1 MRRTE
6 TVSETGKS
14 GKEIG
19 KGCSDAHSASGGR
32 QAGTLRGVQEAW
44 SVGQTPSK
52 RWRWGVLVG
61 GVAVVI
67 ICLAIRAYWGA
78 QGAQAQSDGA
88 KVGTPSPTSP
98 ADART
103 TSASRTG
110 QGLRT
115 ASPSASTPAAAATF
129 VFQQKPIPKVVAMV
143 NGEEISREDLARE
156 CLWQYGKD
164 VLESMINKQ
173 LIVQECTLK
182 KITVTDE
189 EIDAEIQRLAGR
201 FNVPVDRWLKLL
213 EQERNITP
221 VQYAYDI
228 IWPTLALRK
237 LAGDQVQVTPEELQQ
252 EFESQFGPMVQVRLI
267 VCRSK
272 EKADRMHALATAQP
286 EQFAQLAKQYSEDVN
301 SASAEGLIQP
311 VRKHVGVKEIE
322 QTAFGMKPGEISPVL
337 KVADQYLI
345 LKCERHI
352 PGRDIKEMQY
362 ILPQLEETIRDRK
375 LREVA
380 HQIFRQLQETSKVDV
395 VYNDRQRRAEM
406 PGVAAVISSPQGQ
419 ISITLAELA
428 EQCIHRHG
436 KEVLEGMIHRRLI
449 QQACQKQQITITE
462 ADLDQEIARAASLV
476 LPPKP
481 DGSPDVE
488 AYLAR
493 ITEQTNMTVEVFRRN
508 TVWPSAA
515 LRKLVAGSVQV
526 TEEDIE
532 RGFQANYGPRVRCRA
547 IVMNDLRR
555 AQEVWE
561 RARSRPHAE
570 YFGELARQYSMDAV
584 SASMGGQIPP
594 IRRFGGRPEL
604 EQQAFALSPGE
615 LSGIFQYEGKYVI
628 LFCEGLTDPVQV
640 SKDEV
645 RKDLHDDIYEKKVA
659 LAMSQYFQQL
669 KDAAQID
676 NFLAGTVHQPNKKTA
691 TAPGK
696 PTPSHATTGQ
706 ATPGPVGPDRAAFG
720 QAFPGKAEVSG
731 KTDGSRSG
739 VPGSVQPAAAQLPTL
754 QRIPAQKR

>member
-1 MRRTE
+1 MRRKHGT
-6 TVSETGKS
+6 SERVALLEDSPGKNS
-14 GKEIG
+14 
-19 KGCSDAHSASGGR
+19 
-32 QAGTLRGVQEAW
+32 
-44 SVGQTPSK
+44 SK
-52 RWRWGVLVG
+52 RWRWGVLLG
-61 GVAVVI
+61 GLAVVG

-78 QGAQAQSDGA
+78 EGARAQTAGQPASSPESSGAAAAGSRATLSGPPQAAGSSSA
-88 KVGTPSPTSP
+88 PTS
-98 ADART
+98 
-103 TSASRTG
+103 
-110 QGLRT
+110 
-115 ASPSASTPAAAATF
+115 PAAAATF
-129 VFQQKPIPKVVAMV
+129 PFQHKPIPKIVAMV
-143 NGEEISREDLARE
+143 NGEQLSREDLARE

-173 LIVQECTLK
+173 LIVQECARK

-189 EIDAEIQRLAGR
+189 EIDAEIQRLASR

-252 EFESQFGPMVQVRLI
+252 EFESQFGPMVVVRLI

-272 EKADRMHALATAQP
+272 EKADRVHALATAQP
-286 EQFAQLAKQYSEDVN
+286 DQFGQLAKQYSEDVN

-311 VRKHVGVKEIE
+311 IRKHVGVKEIE

-337 KVADQYLI
+337 QVADQYLI

-352 PGRDIKEMQY
+352 PGRDLKEMQY

-380 HQIFRQLQETSKVDV
+380 HQIFRRLQETSKVDV
-395 VYNDRQRRAEM
+395 VYNDKARRTEM
-406 PGVAAVISSPQGQ
+406 PGVAAVIHSSQGQ

-449 QQACQKQQITITE
+449 QQACKKQQVTVTE

-476 LPPKP
+476 LPPKQ

-488 AYLAR
+488 GYLAR

-561 RARSRPHAE
+561 LARRRPNVE

-615 LSGIFQYEGKYVI
+615 ISGIFQMDGKYVI
-628 LFCEGLTDPVQV
+628 LFCEGMTDPVQV

-676 NFLAGTVHQPNKKTA
+676 NYLAGTVHQPTKKPA
-691 TAPGK
+691 APNVPGQPAPGK
-696 PTPSHATTGQ
+696 A
-706 ATPGPVGPDRAAFG
+706 D
-720 QAFPGKAEVSG
+720 VSG
-731 KTDGSRSG
+731 KTDGVRSG
-739 VPGSVQPAAAQLPTL
+739 TPGAVQPAAALLPTF
-754 QRIPAQKR
+754 QRVPAPKR

>member
-1 MRRTE
+1 MRRKHGT
-6 TVSETGKS
+6 SERVALLEDSPGKNS
-14 GKEIG
+14 
-19 KGCSDAHSASGGR
+19 
-32 QAGTLRGVQEAW
+32 
-44 SVGQTPSK
+44 SK
-52 RWRWGVLVG
+52 RWRWGVLLG
-61 GVAVVI
+61 GLAVVG

-78 QGAQAQSDGA
+78 EGARAQTAGQPASSPESSGAAAAGSRATLSGPPQAAGSSSA
-88 KVGTPSPTSP
+88 PTS
-98 ADART
+98 
-103 TSASRTG
+103 
-110 QGLRT
+110 
-115 ASPSASTPAAAATF
+115 PAAAATF
-129 VFQQKPIPKVVAMV
+129 PFQHKPIPKIVAMV
-143 NGEEISREDLARE
+143 NGEQLSREDLARE

-173 LIVQECTLK
+173 LIVQECARK

-189 EIDAEIQRLAGR
+189 EIDAEIQRLASR

-252 EFESQFGPMVQVRLI
+252 EFESQFGPMVVVRLI

-272 EKADRMHALATAQP
+272 EKADRVHALATAQP
-286 EQFAQLAKQYSEDVN
+286 DQFGQLAKQYSEDVN

-311 VRKHVGVKEIE
+311 IRKHVGVKEIE

-337 KVADQYLI
+337 QVADQYLI

-352 PGRDIKEMQY
+352 PGRDLKEMQY

-380 HQIFRQLQETSKVDV
+380 HQIFRRLQETSKVDV
-395 VYNDRQRRAEM
+395 VYNDKARRTEM
-406 PGVAAVISSPQGQ
+406 PGVAAVIHSSQGQ

-449 QQACQKQQITITE
+449 QQACKKQQVTVTE

-476 LPPKP
+476 LPPKQ

-488 AYLAR
+488 GYLAR
-493 ITEQTNMTVEVFRRN
+493 ITEQTNMTIEVFRRN
-508 TVWPSAA
+508 AVWQSAA

-561 RARSRPHAE
+561 LARRRPNVE

-615 LSGIFQYEGKYVI
+615 ISGIFQMDGKYVI
-628 LFCEGLTDPVQV
+628 LFCEGMTDPVQV

-676 NFLAGTVHQPNKKTA
+676 NYLAGTVHQPTKKPA
-691 TAPGK
+691 APNAPGQPAPGK
-696 PTPSHATTGQ
+696 A
-706 ATPGPVGPDRAAFG
+706 D
-720 QAFPGKAEVSG
+720 VSG
-731 KTDGSRSG
+731 KTDGVRSG
-739 VPGSVQPAAAQLPTL
+739 TPGAVQPAAALLPTF
-754 QRIPAQKR
+754 QRVPAPKR

>member
-1 MRRTE
+1 MRRKHGA
-6 TVSETGKS
+6 SERFAVL
-14 GKEIG
+14 E
-19 KGCSDAHSASGGR
+19 HSAEKKGI
-32 QAGTLRGVQEAW
+32 L
-44 SVGQTPSK
+44 SK
-52 RWRWGVLVG
+52 RWRWGVLLG
-61 GVAVVI
+61 GLAVVG

-78 QGAQAQSDGA
+78 EGARAQTAGESVSSVESPGAAAAGSQANLSGQPQAAGSSSA
-88 KVGTPSPTSP
+88 PTSP
-98 ADART
+98 A
-103 TSASRTG
+103 
-110 QGLRT
+110 
-115 ASPSASTPAAAATF
+115 AAKFA
-129 VFQQKPIPKVVAMV
+129 FQHKPIPKIVAMI
-143 NGEEISREDLARE
+143 NTEEISREDLARE

-173 LIVQECTLK
+173 LIVQECARK

-189 EIDAEIQRLAGR
+189 EVDAEIQRLAGR

-213 EQERNITP
+213 EQERGISP
-221 VQYAYDI
+221 AQYAYDI

-237 LAGDQVQVTPEELQQ
+237 LAGSQVQVTPEELQQ
-252 EFESQFGPMVQVRLI
+252 EFETHYGPMVQVRLI
-267 VCRSK
+267 VCSSK
-272 EKADRMHALATAQP
+272 EKADRVHALATAQP
-286 EQFAQLAKQYSEDVN
+286 DQFGQLAKQHSEDVN

-337 KVADQYLI
+337 KVADQYVI

-362 ILPQLEETIRDRK
+362 ILPQLEETIRDQK
-375 LREVA
+375 LRKVA
-380 HQIFRQLQETSKVDV
+380 HTIFRQLQEVSKVDV

-406 PGVAAVISSPQGQ
+406 PGVAAVIHTPEGTVP
-419 ISITLAELA
+419 ISLAQLAE
-428 EQCIHRHG
+428 ECIHRHG
-436 KEVLEGMIHRRLI
+436 KEVLQGMIHRRLI
-449 QQACQKQQITITE
+449 EQACKKQNVQITE
-462 ADLDQEIARAASLV
+462 ADLDQEIARAASLT
-476 LPPKP
+476 LPPKQ

-488 AYLAR
+488 GYLAR
-493 ITEQTNMTVEVFRRN
+493 ITEQTNMTIEVFRRN
-508 TVWPSAA
+508 AVWQSAA

-561 RARSRPHAE
+561 RARSRPNAE

-615 LSGIFQYEGKYVI
+615 ISGIFQMDGKYVI
-628 LFCEGLTDPVQV
+628 LFCEGMTDPVQV

-676 NFLAGTVHQPNKKTA
+676 NYLAGTVHQPTKKPA
-691 TAPGK
+691 APNAPGQPAPGK
-696 PTPSHATTGQ
+696 A
-706 ATPGPVGPDRAAFG
+706 D
-720 QAFPGKAEVSG
+720 VSG

-739 VPGSVQPAAAQLPTL
+739 APGAVQPAAALLPTF
-754 QRIPAQKR
+754 QRVPAPKR

>member
-1 MRRTE
+1 MRRKHGA
-6 TVSETGKS
+6 SERFHGL
-14 GKEIG
+14 E
-19 KGCSDAHSASGGR
+19 HSAEKN
-32 QAGTLRGVQEAW
+32 RGA
-44 SVGQTPSK
+44 SK
-52 RWRWGVLVG
+52 RWRWGMLLG
-61 GVAVVI
+61 GLAVVG

-78 QGAQAQSDGA
+78 PGARAQSAGESA
-88 KVGTPSPTSP
+88 SSAESPGVGVASPQENRSLPPQGVGSSSPTSP
-98 ADART
+98 A
-103 TSASRTG
+103 
-110 QGLRT
+110 
-115 ASPSASTPAAAATF
+115 AAKFA
-129 VFQQKPIPKVVAMV
+129 FQHKPIPKIVAMV
-143 NGEEISREDLARE
+143 NGEEISREDLARQ

-164 VLESMINKQ
+164 VLESMVNKQ
-173 LIVQECTLK
+173 LIVQECTRK
-182 KITVTDE
+182 QITVTDE

-213 EQERNITP
+213 EQERDITP

-252 EFESQFGPMVQVRLI
+252 EFETHYGPMVQVRLI
-267 VCRSK
+267 VCSSK
-272 EKADRMHALATAQP
+272 EKADRVHALATAQP
-286 EQFAQLAKQYSEDVN
+286 DQFGQLAKQHSEDVN

-337 KVADQYLI
+337 KVADQYVI

-362 ILPQLEETIRDRK
+362 ILPQLEETIRDQK
-375 LREVA
+375 LRKVA
-380 HQIFRQLQETSKVDV
+380 HTIFRQLQEVSKVDV
-395 VYNDRQRRAEM
+395 VYNDKERRAKT
-406 PGVAAVISSPQGQ
+406 PDVAAVIHTPQGAV
-419 ISITLAELA
+419 SITLAELA

-436 KEVLEGMIHRRLI
+436 KEVLEGMIRRQLI
-449 QQACQKQQITITE
+449 EQACKKQNITVTE
-462 ADLDQEIARAASLV
+462 ADLDQEIARAASLA
-476 LPPKP
+476 LPPKQ

-488 AYLAR
+488 GYLAR
-493 ITEQTNMTVEVFRRN
+493 ITEQSNMTVEIFRRN
-508 TVWPSAA
+508 AVWTSAA
-515 LRKLVAGSVQV
+515 LRKLAAGSVQV
-526 TEEDIE
+526 TEEDID

-561 RARSRPHAE
+561 LARRRPNAE
-570 YFGELARQYSMDAV
+570 YFGELARQYSMDGA

-615 LSGIFQYEGKYVI
+615 ISGIFQYEGKYVI
-628 LFCEGLTDPVQV
+628 LFCEGQTEPVQV

-676 NFLAGTVHQPNKKTA
+676 NYLAGTVHQPAKKTA
-691 TAPGK
+691 AASAKPAP
-696 PTPSHATTGQ
+696 
-706 ATPGPVGPDRAAFG
+706 ATPGAPANLVPPTAKAVPKLPT
-720 QAFPGKAEVSG
+720 PGTPSG
-731 KTDGSRSG
+731 A
-739 VPGSVQPAAAQLPTL
+739 VQPAAAQLPAL
-754 QRIPAQKR
+754 QRVPAPKR

>member
-1 MRRTE
+1 MRRKHGASERFQASEHSRRDSHQTE
-6 TVSETGKS
+6 AIK
-14 GKEIG
+14 
-19 KGCSDAHSASGGR
+19 
-32 QAGTLRGVQEAW
+32 
-44 SVGQTPSK
+44 SK
-52 RWRWGVLVG
+52 RWRWGVLLGGLVVVG
-61 GVAVVI
+61 V
-67 ICLAIRAYWGA
+67 CLVIRAYWGA
-78 QGAQAQSDGA
+78 PGAQAQSAGDA
-88 KVGTPSPTSP
+88 SDAAPAAVSPRANLP
-98 ADART
+98 
-103 TSASRTG
+103 G
-110 QGLRT
+110 QSQGP
-115 ASPSASTPAAAATF
+115 ASPSTPASPTAAKFA
-129 VFQQKPIPKVVAMV
+129 FQNKPIPKIVAMV

-164 VLESMINKQ
+164 VLESMVNKQ
-173 LIVQECTLK
+173 LIVQECARK
-182 KITVTDE
+182 QIAVTDE
-189 EIDAEIQRLAGR
+189 EVDAEIQRLAGR

-213 EQERNITP
+213 EQERDITP

-252 EFESQFGPMVQVRLI
+252 EFETHYGPMVQVRLI
-267 VCRSK
+267 VCSSK
-272 EKADRMHALATAQP
+272 EKADRVHALATAQP
-286 EQFAQLAKQYSEDVN
+286 DQFGQLAKQHSEDVN

-322 QTAFGMKPGEISPVL
+322 QTAFAMKPGEISPVL
-337 KVADQYLI
+337 KVADQYVI

-362 ILPQLEETIRDRK
+362 ILPQLEETIRDQK
-375 LREVA
+375 LRKVA
-380 HQIFRQLQETSKVDV
+380 HTIFRQLQEVSKVDV
-395 VYNDRQRRAEM
+395 VYNDKERRAKT
-406 PGVAAVISSPQGQ
+406 PDVAALIHTPQGVV
-419 ISITLAELA
+419 SITLAELA

-436 KEVLEGMIHRRLI
+436 KEVLEGMIRRRLI
-449 QQACQKQQITITE
+449 EQACKKQNVTIAE
-462 ADLDQEIARAASLV
+462 ADLDQEIARAASAA
-476 LPPKP
+476 LPPKQ

-488 AYLAR
+488 GYLAR
-493 ITEQTNMTVEVFRRN
+493 ITEQSNMTVEIFRRN
-508 TVWPSAA
+508 AVWTSAA
-515 LRKLVAGSVQV
+515 LRKLAAGSVQV

-561 RARSRPHAE
+561 LARRRPNAE
-570 YFGELARQYSMDAV
+570 YFGELARQYSMDGA

-615 LSGIFQYEGKYVI
+615 ISGIFQYEGKYVI
-628 LFCEGLTDPVQV
+628 LFCEGLTQPIQV

-676 NFLAGTVHQPNKKTA
+676 NYLAGTVHQPTKKTA
-691 TAPGK
+691 AGK
-696 PTPSHATTGQ
+696 PGLTQSGVAGAVPPAAATTGKEAPSATKNVPSGPTQ
-706 ATPGPVGPDRAAFG
+706 GGSFGAAPSQAATPANP
-720 QAFPGKAEVSG
+720 
-731 KTDGSRSG
+731 
-739 VPGSVQPAAAQLPTL
+739 VQPAAANLPAL
-754 QRIPAQKR
+754 QRVPAQKR

>member
-1 MRRTE
+1 MRRKKAGAVGGGLQ
-6 TVSETGKS
+6 TVQE
-14 GKEIG
+14 
-19 KGCSDAHSASGGR
+19 GCSCSPDH
-32 QAGTLRGVQEAW
+32 VQLATK
-44 SVGQTPSK
+44 GLAR
-52 RWRWGVLVG
+52 RWRWGLLLG
-61 GVAVVI
+61 GLAVAG
-67 ICLAIRAYWGA
+67 ICLLIRAYWGA
-78 QGAQAQSDGA
+78 EGARAQSNA
-88 KVGTPSPTSP
+88 NT
-98 ADART
+98 A
-103 TSASRTG
+103 AS
-110 QGLRT
+110 Q
-115 ASPSASTPAAAATF
+115 TPAGPPDQPSSGRGAVAAGSQAPSVGSLGASNSAATAKF
-129 VFQQKPIPKVVAMV
+129 IFQHKPIPKIVAMV

-173 LIVQECTLK
+173 LIVQECARK
-182 KITVTDE
+182 KITITDE
-189 EIDAEIQRLAGR
+189 EIDVEIQRLAGR

-213 EQERNITP
+213 EQERNISP
-221 VQYAYDI
+221 AQYAYDI

-237 LAGDQVQVTPEELQQ
+237 LAGDQVQVSPEEIQQ

-272 EKADRMHALATAQP
+272 EKAERVHAMATAQP
-286 EQFAQLAKQYSEDVN
+286 DQFGQLAKQYSEDIN

-311 VRKHVGVKEIE
+311 VRKHVGVREIE
-322 QTAFGMKPGEISPVL
+322 ETAFRMKPGEISPVL

-362 ILPQLEETIRDRK
+362 ILPQLEETLRDRK
-375 LREVA
+375 LRQVA
-380 HQIFRQLQETSKVDV
+380 QTLFRQLQEAAKVDV
-395 VYNDRQRRAEM
+395 VYSDKSRREQM
-406 PGVAAVISSPQGQ
+406 PGVAAIIQTQQGQ

-428 EQCIHRHG
+428 EQCILRHG
-436 KEVLEGMIHRRLI
+436 KEVLQGMIHRRLI
-449 QQACQKQQITITE
+449 EQACKKQNVTITE

-508 TVWPSAA
+508 TVWASAA
-515 LRKLVAGSVQV
+515 LRKLVSGSVQV

-561 RARSRPHAE
+561 MARRRPNPE
-570 YFGELARQYSMDAV
+570 YFGELARQYSMDGV

-604 EQQAFALSPGE
+604 EEQAFALSPGE
-615 LSGIFQYEGKYVI
+615 ISGIFQYEGKYVI

-669 KDAAQID
+669 KDAAHID
-676 NFLAGTVHQPNKKTA
+676 NYLAGTVHQPVKKTA
-691 TAPGK
+691 APAAK
-696 PTPSHATTGQ
+696 PIASAAKQ
-706 ATPGPVGPDRAAFG
+706 AYSGPGPSGSVDRMPTGGP
-720 QAFPGKAEVSG
+720 SI
-731 KTDGSRSG
+731 GSNGTSPTQVLPAG
-739 VPGSVQPAAAQLPTL
+739 SVPAVPAGSVQPAAAQLPSL
-754 QRIPAQKR
+754 HRVPAPKQ